1 MPPSARQNTNGP
13 AMSVSWSICCSV
25 PRSGLSTA
33 KVCKKRKTERG
44 RVWERGEDE
53 NIVSL
58 LDWNYSWETSGLW
71 CGLLWH
77 GIYSCDNPSSSF
89 TSNTTCGR
97 IRHNLFVPGTAAIKP
112 KTHGQPSTVFE
123 QFNQNLVLF
132 FLYVFVCVCVC
143 AFAVKF
149 EKWKLMIN
157 DIADQWRAASRAAN
171 TKLSTFVWRHSAT
184 EINETTETKQFPP
197 LPIPWGTH
205 VWATK
210 LINVKSFFDY

>member
-1 MPPSARQNTNGP
+1 MVWSALAWDLQLRQPVVIIHKQHNLRQDTTQF
-13 AMSVSWSICCSV
+13 ICS
-25 PRSGLSTA
+25 RHGGN
-33 KVCKKRKTERG
+33 KTENPRTAEYG
-44 RVWERGEDE
+44 FWTVQPEFGVVFLPP
-53 NIVSL
+53 IV
-58 LDWNYSWETSGLW
+58 
-71 CGLLWH
+71 C
-77 GIYSCDNPSSSF
+77 
-89 TSNTTCGR
+89 
-97 IRHNLFVPGTAAIKP
+97 
-112 KTHGQPSTVFE
+112 
-123 QFNQNLVLF
+123 
-132 FLYVFVCVCVC
+132 VCVCWFVCVC